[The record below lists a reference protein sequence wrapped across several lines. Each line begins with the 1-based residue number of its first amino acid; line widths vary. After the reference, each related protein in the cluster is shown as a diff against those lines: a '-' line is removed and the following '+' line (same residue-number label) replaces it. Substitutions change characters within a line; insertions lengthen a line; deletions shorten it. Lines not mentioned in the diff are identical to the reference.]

1 MNRFILCY
9 GSLIK
14 VENLWCLSEL
24 GIPQTCLLESLDAF
38 PGYYGD
44 TPKINVPRFVYFVL
58 GEKYS
63 LEQITRVS
71 QKVKQSVAYNFDAAF
86 CEISMRN
93 NTCCAIRIT
102 DIKDYSLIK
111 SLQEAYRDHGMVLK
125 KKIKNIENEPG
136 LIKIRKFFRLEQC
149 PSGIY
154 LDKEL
159 TFNSYFVIPEEISW
173 DTLKQHIDL
182 LRNNWDQGSF
192 DAARAFIYHDEGI
205 IDLIRI
211 FSKENNEVFTRSIRD
226 KYYELM
232 NL

>member
-1 MNRFILCY
+1 MNRFIVCY

-111 SLQEAYRDHGMVLK
+111 SLQEAYRDHGMILK

-136 LIKIRKFFRLEQC
+136 QIKIRKFFRLEQC

-154 LDKEL
+154 LEK
-159 TFNSYFVIPEEISW
+159 
-173 DTLKQHIDL
+173 
-182 LRNNWDQGSF
+182 
-192 DAARAFIYHDEGI
+192 
-205 IDLIRI
+205 
-211 FSKENNEVFTRSIRD
+211 
-226 KYYELM
+226 
-232 NL
+232 